1 MRLSFLAAI
10 LIGLPL
16 AGAAKADHANHNKV
30 TAQRPSG
37 SGVVLYT
44 DLDSRAMHR
53 QRRPGRVRSAS
64 YSATHRK
71 HSRKSLRRVARAVPT
86 RGKQPKYQAAKSANA
101 HIENAAYKYT
111 YPEGA
116 KAQCSDGSYSRS
128 GNCADHGGV
137 FWLISRK

>member
-10 LIGLPL
+10 LIGLPI

-30 TAQRPSG
+30 TAQRPSRPEVAFYSDLG
-37 SGVVLYT
+37 SK
-44 DLDSRAMHR
+44 ANHP
-53 QRRPGRVRSAS
+53 QRRARARSAS
-64 YSATHRK
+64 YSPGRRK
-71 HSRKSLRRVARAVPT
+71 HGHKGLRRVARATSIV
-86 RGKQPKYQAAKSANA
+86 RKQPKYQAAKSSSG

-116 KAQCSDGSYSRS
+116 KAQCTDGSYSRS
-128 GNCADHGGV
+128 GSCVDHGGV